1 MLSYSVLSTEFVD
14 LWKDEFRLAEATLV
28 EAGFALPVA
37 AEVPPV
43 FEIVVAGFDTV
54 TEQLDCLASLFV
66 EVICTLLFLA
76 SGGS

>member
-1 MLSYSVLSTEFVD
+1 MSTEFVD

-28 EAGFALPVA
+28 DAGFAVA
-37 AEVPPV
+37 VEAPLFV
-43 FEIVVAGFDTV
+43 IAVAGLYAV

-66 EVICTLLFLA
+66 EVICTLVFLA

>member
-28 EAGFALPVA
+28 DAGFAVA
-37 AEVPPV
+37 VEAPLFV
-43 FEIVVAGFDTV
+43 IAVAGFYAV
-54 TEQLDCLASLFV
+54 AEQLDCLASLFV
-66 EVICTLLFLA
+66 EVICTLVFLA

>member
-28 EAGFALPVA
+28 EAGFALA
-37 AEVPPV
+37 AEAPLFV
-43 FEIVVAGFDTV
+43 IAVAGFYAV

-66 EVICTLLFLA
+66 EVTCTLVFLA